1 MFTKITNAELNS
13 RGATT
18 LANQPTISPQALKEE
33 FDAPAKNIIAPHF
46 NALID
51 ELEATTA
58 AASIGAV
65 APTGQT
71 GATVQAVLN
80 SLASETA
87 DIETR
92 IPEDS
97 AEIQDAIAKRHTHAN
112 KALLDTYSQTE
123 ANLADAVAKRHSH
136 SNKDLLDTYT
146 QTNTDIASAVAN
158 SHSHSNK
165 ALLDT
170 YTQTESDLAGAVS
183 NSHSHSNKSLLD
195 TYEQTETNLADAVTK
210 KHSHSNKSV
219 LDKFSESQD
228 GDPLYNGEPIGG
240 GGGGGGGINY
250 TTTEQNTGLTWIDS
264 KPVYQK
270 TIKQEFDP
278 STQVNSF
285 YIDNI
290 ETIIDFEAIIES
302 IKTSDPNNDRFYYP
316 IPWYSSSS
324 YYATIHSSVTAT
336 TPTRTEFRL
345 IQAGFKPSSTSP
357 ARTLSLIL
365 TVRYTKRS

>member
-51 ELEATTA
+51 ELGDSA
-58 AASIGAV
+58 AASSIGAS
-65 APTGQT
+65 APEGQI
-71 GATVQAVLN
+71 GNTVQEVLN
-80 SLASETA
+80 SIAAETA
-87 DIETR
+87 SIETR

-97 AEIQDAIAKRHTHAN
+97 AEIQDAIDKRHTHSN
-112 KALLDTYSQTE
+112 KSLLDTYDQT
-123 ANLADAVAKRHSH
+123 NTNIADAVTK
-136 SNKDLLDTYT
+136 K
-146 QTNTDIASAVAN
+146 
-158 SHSHSNK
+158 
-165 ALLDT
+165 
-170 YTQTESDLAGAVS
+170 
-183 NSHSHSNKSLLD
+183 HSHSNKSLLD
-195 TYEQTETNLADAVTK
+195 SYTQTEADLEDTVLK

-290 ETIIDFEAIIES
+290 ETLIDFEAIIES

-324 YYATIHSSVTAT
+324 YYATIHSSITAT
-336 TPTRTEFRL
+336 APTRTEFRL

>member
-51 ELEATTA
+51 ELGDSA
-58 AASIGAV
+58 AASSIGAV
-65 APTGQT
+65 KDGQST
-71 GATVQAVLN
+71 TIQSVLE
-80 SLASETA
+80 SIGS
-87 DIETR
+87 DIAEIEQK
-92 IPEDS
+92 IPED
-97 AEIQDAIAKRHTHAN
+97 AEDIQDAVNKRHTHSN
-112 KALLDTYSQTE
+112 KSVIDKFSEVGGNPYYNGNPIAGSVTVDSELSTTSENPVQNKVITGALNNIGGTPEQI
-123 ANLADAVAKRHSH
+123 ADAVS
-136 SNKDLLDTYT
+136 
-146 QTNTDIASAVAN
+146 
-158 SHSHSNK
+158 
-165 ALLDT
+165 
-170 YTQTESDLAGAVS
+170 
-183 NSHSHSNKSLLD
+183 
-195 TYEQTETNLADAVTK
+195 K
-210 KHSHSNKSV
+210 KHSHSNISV

-290 ETIIDFEAIIES
+290 ETVIDFEAIIES

>member
-158 SHSHSNK
+158 SHGHSNKALLDTYSQTESDLADAVAKKHSHANQSVLDTYTQTESDLSNAVANSHTHSNK

-170 YTQTESDLAGAVS
+170 YTQTDL
-183 NSHSHSNKSLLD
+183 D
-195 TYEQTETNLADAVTK
+195 LADAVAK
-210 KHSHSNKSV
+210 KHTHSNKSV
-219 LDKFSESQD
+219 LDKFSEDNS
-228 GDPLYNGEPIGG
+228 GDPLYNSNVIGHKVTISTTDIGEGVALDANEI
-240 GGGGGGGINY
+240 
-250 TTTEQNTGLTWIDS
+250 
-264 KPVYQK
+264 
-270 TIKQEFDP
+270 
-278 STQVNSF
+278 
-285 YIDNI
+285 YIVV
-290 ETIIDFEAIIES
+290 E
-302 IKTSDPNNDRFYYP
+302 
-316 IPWYSSSS
+316 
-324 YYATIHSSVTAT
+324 
-336 TPTRTEFRL
+336 
-345 IQAGFKPSSTSP
+345 
-357 ARTLSLIL
+357 
-365 TVRYTKRS
+365 